1 MLISKVFLSSSN
13 LNYLSKNISEK
24 ILKKIESQL
33 LMKGFKWEVKPPKKT

>member
-13 LNYLSKNISEK
+13 LNYFSKNISEK

-33 LMKGFKWEVKPPKKT
+33 L